1 MNFAGMR
8 AATDRDRATVFAVPI
23 HISRIVA
30 LNTAR
35 RRRELRRAR
44 ADVANRNGAVVA
56 AHLDGARDATS
67 RDAGATDDGARA
79 GERID
84 RARAIRDAR
93 SGARGRRASREDD
106 ARGRRGTC

>member
-1 MNFAGMR
+1 LSPQYCSSRFA
-8 AATDRDRATVFAVPI
+8 
-23 HISRIVA
+23 A

-35 RRRELRRAR
+35 RRRAIRRAR

-67 RDAGATDDGARA
+67 RDAGATDAGARA
-79 GERID
+79 GGRID
-84 RARAIRDAR
+84 RARDSRRATGRA
-93 SGARGRRASREDD
+93 SGRASREDD